1 MDDEFDGDNTPA
13 TDRPVPS
20 DIDLPSSPRTPE
32 TSVRPLR
39 DRAFDAFDVSLEVN
53 IGGNAGSSVVDP
65 ITVDRAVFEASVAN
79 GLGHNLQQPWESGVF
94 FF

>member
-1 MDDEFDGDNTPA
+1 MDDEIDGDNTPA

-39 DRAFDAFDVSLEVN
+39 DRAFDVFDVSLEVN
-53 IGGNAGSSVVDP
+53 DGGNAGSSVVDP
-65 ITVDRAVFEASVAN
+65 ITVDRAVFEAGVVMDLTQLATA
-79 GLGHNLQQPWESGVF
+79 LGEWRF
-94 FF
+94 F